1 MSGSSFGPTIAEI
14 AHEVR
19 QRVAAF
25 YALSMFGDHRG
36 SADVADQII
45 AELCQYRSDQLAHV
59 IEHLAGG
66 DLKTLAQM
74 AVQVAY
80 PAARTDAEAIHAAAT
95 DAIYGSEDNPTPT
108 ATDPFRKR

>member
-1 MSGSSFGPTIAEI
+1 MSGSFGPTIAEI

-45 AELCQYRSDQLAHV
+45 ADLCQYRSDQLAHV

-66 DLKTLAQM
+66 DPKTLAQM
-74 AVQVAY
+74 AVQIAS
-80 PAARTDAEAIHAAAT
+80 PLASMDARELHVAAT

-108 ATDPFRKR
+108 AADPFRKN